1 MVIERKKY
9 SGRRGRGRFY
19 LGAAAVIFLMIT
31 YVGMQM
37 YIMTLEERI
46 RTVQS
51 RYAEALELMEEREQT
66 NVNLRKGSRI
76 KKIAIEKLGMKLP
89 VGAPGTLY

>member
-1 MVIERKKY
+1 MVVKGKRY
-9 SGRRGRGRFY
+9 TATRGRGRFY
-19 LGAAAVIFLMIT
+19 LGTAVVIFLMIA

-51 RYAEALELMEEREQT
+51 RYAETLKRLEECDQK
-66 NVNLRKGSRI
+66 VVDLRKGNRI
-76 KKIAIEKLGMKLP
+76 KKIAIEQLGMKMP